1 MIAAV
6 HALVGA
12 ALARLCGTRLQ
23 AALVGTASHPLADIL
38 PHRDLDIPQEALLLA
53 GTLTVIVAAR
63 GPGSPEFAGALGACL
78 PDIENLVGRLAGIPD
93 EALLLPTHRGHHGR
107 ETSGF
112 HGQIAIAALGV
123 LVLLA
128 PRADSRDTSER
139 GRSSR

>member
-6 HALVGA
+6 HALLGA
-12 ALARLCGTRLQ
+12 ALARLCRTRVQ

-38 PHRDLDIPQEALLLA
+38 PHRDLEIPQEALLLA
-53 GTLTVIVAAR
+53 ATLTMIAAAR

-78 PDIENLVGRLAGIPD
+78 PDVENLVGRLAGVPD
-93 EALLLPTHRGHHGR
+93 ENLLLPTHRGQHGR
-107 ETSGF
+107 ETTGF

-128 PRADSRDTSER
+128 PRPDSRETGER